1 VRRLVVAGNRF
12 EASMAGRVAT
22 APSMGE
28 SRDGQPWAKFRMAV
42 DDRVRNPGT
51 GEWETAQTIFHD
63 VVVFG
68 KLAERAIDRL
78 QTGDAV
84 LVQGEFRF
92 QTYQDV
98 GGKMRTATSFVASR
112 VGPDLLLADVIVP
125 RDRVKGRAA
134 ERAHTVVQE
143 PSQTPESPTP
153 GAEPARPPAHRDGRA
168 AAGTADVSERML

>member
-1 VRRLVVAGNRF
+1 
-12 EASMAGRVAT
+12 MAGRVAT
-22 APSMGE
+22 SPSLGE

-51 GEWETAQTIFHD
+51 GEWETEQTVFHD

-68 KLAERAIDRL
+68 KLAERAVDRL

-92 QTYQDV
+92 QTYQDI

-112 VGPDLLLADVIVP
+112 VGPDLLLADVTVA
-125 RDRVKGRAA
+125 RDRVEGRAA
-134 ERAHTVVQE
+134 QRDHTAARE
-143 PSQTPESPTP
+143 PARSPESPTFEA
-153 GAEPARPPAHRDGRA
+153 AEPVGPPAHRDSGA
-168 AAGTADVSERML
+168 LGTVDVPARSL

>member
-1 VRRLVVAGNRF
+1 MAGNRF

-22 APSMGE
+22 VPSLGQA
-28 SRDGQPWAKFRMAV
+28 RDGQPWAKFRMAV
-42 DDRVRNPGT
+42 DDRVRNPGS

-68 KLAERAIDRL
+68 KLAERAVDRL

-92 QTYQDV
+92 QTYQDM

-112 VGPDLLLADVIVP
+112 LGPDLLLADVTVA
-125 RDRVKGRAA
+125 RDRVEGRAA
-134 ERAHTVVQE
+134 QRAHTVARE
-143 PSQTPESPTP
+143 PARSPESPTSE
-153 GAEPARPPAHRDGRA
+153 ASEPVGPPAHRDSGA
-168 AAGTADVSERML
+168 LGTVDVPARSL